1 MTEPLTVT
9 ISYDRALWRRGMTG
23 WWQSVVPP
31 APFGQ
36 RAIFWAVVW
45 VGIGV
50 LAGAVTIF
58 GFTPG
63 YVGAGLI
70 GAGLLVGAFAY
81 LQRTRM
87 SQFWDVIGGHLDKA
101 GVTQATFSPYGVTL
115 VDNVSRRELSWP
127 AIDAVA
133 SVRDGTVLRSG
144 ISMTIVPDDVLPNG
158 LTAAEFRKQIN
169 TWRSP

>member
-70 GAGLLVGAFAY
+70 GAGLLVGCLLY
-81 LQRTRM
+81 T
-87 SQFWDVIGGHLDKA
+87 
-101 GVTQATFSPYGVTL
+101 SP
-115 VDNVSRRELSWP
+115 SP
-127 AIDAVA
+127 
-133 SVRDGTVLRSG
+133 RDS
-144 ISMTIVPDDVLPNG
+144 
-158 LTAAEFRKQIN
+158 
-169 TWRSP
+169 

>member
-1 MTEPLTVT
+1 MTDPLTVT
-9 ISYDRALWRRGMTG
+9 ISYERKLWRRGMTG

-31 APFGQ
+31 APFTQ

-50 LAGAVTIF
+50 LAGAVSIF

-63 YVGAGLI
+63 YVVAGLI
-70 GAGLLVGAFAY
+70 GAGLLVGVFTY

-87 SQFWDVIGGHLDKA
+87 SQFWDVVGSHWEKA
-101 GVTQATFSPYGVTL
+101 GVTQATFATDGVRL
-115 VDNVSRRELSWP
+115 VDSVSDRRLSWP

-133 SVRDGTVLRSG
+133 GVRGATVLRSG
-144 ISMTIVPDDVLPNG
+144 ISMTIVPDAVLPEG
-158 LTAAEFRKQIN
+158 TSATAFRQQIN
-169 TWRSP
+169 AWRSA